1 MGHCDKIV
9 PTQRGA
15 TYPRLHRSGTAG
27 TNPCPV
33 SSVTIVGTQYPAKPV
48 SFSSKV
54 EYGLVAL
61 MELAG
66 CYATGQV
73 LQVAEIAK
81 RQTIPDRYLEQMLA
95 MLRRG
100 GLLMSVRGPRGGYK
114 LNRPPTEITV
124 AEIVTCLEGEAAGR
138 PLPPQRTPEFDV
150 LHSLAVDLLKQRQEL
165 MAGTTLQHLME
176 RRDALSQSQ
185 AMYFI

>member
-1 MGHCDKIV
+1 MGDIV
-9 PTQRGA
+9 SLIEQAQKTFDEEESK
-15 TYPRLHRSGTAG
+15 RLAEKMVKDEFT
-27 TNPCPV
+27 
-33 SSVTIVGTQYPAKPV
+33 
-48 SFSSKV
+48 
-54 EYGLVAL
+54 
-61 MELAG
+61 
-66 CYATGQV
+66 
-73 LQVAEIAK
+73 LQ
-81 RQTIPDRYLEQMLA
+81 DFLEQMLA